1 LNFATITVKYASK
14 IEKGIEMNLR
24 DRNFK
29 DEFIFQA
36 TRSSGPGGQNVNK
49 VSSKVELRFNYLNST
64 SLDEEEKAQVG
75 IKLVNRINNLGE
87 IVLTAQTDRSQLKN
101 KEIVIEKFYSLLE
114 KALTPQKKRHKT
126 RPTKGS
132 VEKRLESKRV
142 RASIKASRKERED

>member
-1 LNFATITVKYASK
+1 
-14 IEKGIEMNLR
+14 MNLR
-24 DRNFK
+24 DRDFK

-49 VSSKVELRFNYLNST
+49 VSSKVELRFNYLNSAW
-64 SLDEEEKAQVG
+64 LDEEEKALIAG
-75 IKLVNRINNLGE
+75 KLANKINNLGE

-101 KEIVIEKFYSLLE
+101 KEIVVEKFYSLLL

-142 RASIKASRKERED
+142 RASIKASRKEREN